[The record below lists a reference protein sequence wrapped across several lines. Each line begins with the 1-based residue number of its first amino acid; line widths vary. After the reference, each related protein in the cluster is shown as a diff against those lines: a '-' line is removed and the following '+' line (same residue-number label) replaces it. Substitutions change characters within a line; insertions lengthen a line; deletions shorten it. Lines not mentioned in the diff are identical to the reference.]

1 MSTWLFRDLD
11 TVERWRADAEQGRF
25 EVLLQAGCLV
35 GAPTYLPV
43 GELACCR
50 PIHGRLEQPAT
61 FPAELAAA
69 APPTWRGQA
78 GVTLMFA
85 RGYAGIADVTCC
97 AGMLSQAVLCEA
109 HARLAEQGRWALN
122 EKRLVS
128 EAGLD
133 AVQPLLATPG
143 PSAEA
148 LIYTVDAVQ
157 DLLGIARVD
166 KH

>member
-1 MSTWLFRDLD
+1 
-11 TVERWRADAEQGRF
+11 
-25 EVLLQAGCLV
+25 
-35 GAPTYLPV
+35 
-43 GELACCR
+43 
-50 PIHGRLEQPAT
+50 
-61 FPAELAAA
+61 
-69 APPTWRGQA
+69 
-78 GVTLMFA
+78 MFA